1 MLSAKPRV
9 RLSTGFIF
17 QQTPCESVIPS
28 EVAGQTAAEVV
39 KKNQPRRAGRGR
51 PIRSA
56 RIARRGR
63 ATPTFTGKRSGAI

>member
-17 QQTPCESVIPS
+17 QQIPCESVIPS

-39 KKNQPRRAGRGR
+39 EKTSHAAPA
-51 PIRSA
+51 A
-56 RIARRGR
+56 A
-63 ATPTFTGKRSGAI
+63 KRFALPGS